1 VTYSV
6 RNIAIAVVMAIAA
19 AAAVLVYT
27 SSYKNSVTRGQ
38 KRVEV
43 LVASRDIPA
52 GTKAEDAASAMTLT
66 SVLQDDRAPG
76 SITTTAGLQGK
87 VASQTIFAGQQVL
100 ASVFTTGTESNNRS
114 LLLTK
119 TERALRVVCNPD
131 PSCLI
136 GDIKPGDKVDVFETL
151 ITPTGMIT
159 RLLLPAVTILDVPV
173 PDPNAKSK
181 GLGGGGQKVQST
193 VLVKTDQ
200 KTAAKFAWLNGI
212 VGGSGGGSGAGQF
225 SVPSQVWF
233 AIRPPD
239 GQAEDQPIVEQDD
252 WRMLTD
258 GLPASEVAAIF
269 GNARAWSIAQAHA
282 AGGK

>member
-100 ASVFTTGTESNNRS
+100 ASVFTSGTTGPNKS
-114 LLLTK
+114 LLLAK
-119 TERALRVVCNPD
+119 TERAIRVLCD
-131 PSCLI
+131 PTTSCLL
-136 GDIKPGDKVDVFETL
+136 GDIQAGDHVDVYESVLLKSAATSNTEL
-151 ITPTGMIT
+151 IS
-159 RLLLPAVTILDVPV
+159 RLLLSNVRILDVP
-173 PDPNAKSK
+173 DTSTKKA
-181 GLGGGGQKVQST
+181 GLGGGGASKDTPT
-193 VLVKTDQ
+193 VMVAVSQQLAT
-200 KTAAKFAWLNGI
+200 KFAWLNG
-212 VGGSGGGSGAGQF
+212 VGTRNGG
-225 SVPSQVWF
+225 QVWF
-233 AIRPPD
+233 ALRPPD
-239 GQAEDQPIVEQDD
+239 ASAQEMPTSVETVTSMVTDD
-252 WRMLTD
+252 LA
-258 GLPASEVAAIF
+258 ASQIQKLLLQV
-269 GNARAWSIAQAHA
+269 GNKTQS
-282 AGGK
+282 GGN